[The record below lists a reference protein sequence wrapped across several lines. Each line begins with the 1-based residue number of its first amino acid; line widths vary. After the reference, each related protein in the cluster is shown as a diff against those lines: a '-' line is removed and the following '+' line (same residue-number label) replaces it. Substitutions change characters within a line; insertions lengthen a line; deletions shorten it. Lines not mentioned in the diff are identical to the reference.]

1 MSETARSSGL
11 EGRVTLV
18 TGASRGIGLA
28 TARALARAGAEVV
41 AVARSWTPGPENEAF
56 DRVSAD
62 VTVAGDRARLREHV
76 EARHGRLEVLVN
88 NVGGNVRKPTL
99 DYSDDEL
106 GAVMR
111 TNFESAWGLCRAL
124 QPLLAASG
132 AGSIVNVSS
141 VAAGRSLRT
150 SSAAYAASKAALEAL
165 TRFLAV
171 EWAPRGIRVNA
182 VAPWYVRT
190 PLAAAVL
197 EDPERLARVLSRTP
211 AGRVGE
217 PEEVAAAIAFLASP
231 AASWITG
238 VVLPVDGGFSAL
250 GL

>member
-1 MSETARSSGL
+1 M
-11 EGRVTLV
+11 GRVAVV
-18 TGASRGIGLA
+18 TGASRGIGAAAAAHLA
-28 TARALARAGAEVV
+28 QAGNQVVGIARGFEPGA
-41 AVARSWTPGPENEAF
+41 ASGAIEAF
-56 DRVSAD
+56 TAD
-62 VTVAGDRARLREHV
+62 VTIAADRARLVEHV
-76 EARHGRLEVLVN
+76 KSRYGRLDVLVN

-99 DYSDDEL
+99 EYSDEEL
-106 GAVMR
+106 HAVMN

-124 QPLLAASG
+124 HPLLRASG

-141 VAAGRSLRT
+141 VAATHSLRT
-150 SSAAYAASKAALEAL
+150 SSAVYAASKAALEGL

-171 EWAPRGIRVNA
+171 EWAPDGIRVNA

-190 PLAAAVL
+190 PLAEAVL
-197 EDPERLARVLSRTP
+197 KDPEKHARILARTP

-217 PEEVAAAIAFLASP
+217 PHEVAAAIGFLASP

-238 VVLPVDGGFSAL
+238 VVLPVDGGFSVL

>member
-1 MSETARSSGL
+1 MA
-11 EGRVTLV
+11 LV

-28 TARALARAGAEVV
+28 TARALTAAGGPVV
-41 AVARSWTPGPENEAF
+41 AVARAWTPAPENALF
-56 DRVSAD
+56 DRLVAD
-62 VTVAGDRARLREHV
+62 VTVAEDRARVRAHV
-76 EARHGRLEVLVN
+76 EAVYGRLDVLVN
-88 NVGGNVRKPTL
+88 NVGGNVRRPTM
-99 DYSDDEL
+99 DYDDEAL
-106 GAVMR
+106 HAVLR
-111 TNFESAWGLCRAL
+111 TNFESAWGLCRAFE
-124 QPLLAASG
+124 PLLAASG

-141 VAAGRSLRT
+141 VAAQRALRT

-182 VAPWYVRT
+182 VAPWYVET

-197 EDPERLARVLSRTP
+197 EDPEKRARVLARTP

-217 PEEVAAAIAFLASP
+217 PEEVAAAISFLASP